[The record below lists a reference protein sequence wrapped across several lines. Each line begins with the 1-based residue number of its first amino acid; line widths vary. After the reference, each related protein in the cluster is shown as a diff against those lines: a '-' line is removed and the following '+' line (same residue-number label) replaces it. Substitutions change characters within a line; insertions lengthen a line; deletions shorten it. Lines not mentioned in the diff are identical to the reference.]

1 MNKRIVNVLLIVS
14 LVALVATACG
24 GKDDFAMNPKEVAD
38 ELVAKIDFKDEVI
51 EVDLGKA
58 AALYE
63 SELIEDGKL
72 FVSSG
77 ASAEELAVFAVSDI
91 NKAKEEFSKR
101 VERQKEDFE
110 SYNPAELK
118 KLDETIIK
126 SKGKYIILCVTDD
139 KDAETKIEEY
149 LK

>member
-1 MNKRIVNVLLIVS
+1 MNKRVLNVLLVIS
-14 LVALVATACG
+14 LVAILATACG
-24 GKDDFAMNPKEVAD
+24 GKDDFAMKPKEVAD

-58 AALYE
+58 EALYE
-63 SELIEDGKL
+63 SEELVDGKL

-77 ASAEELAVFAVSDI
+77 ASAEELAVFEVSDI
-91 NKAKEEFSKR
+91 NKAKEVFNKR

-110 SYNPAELK
+110 SYNPEELK
-118 KLDETIIK
+118 KLDDTIIK

-139 KDAETKIEEY
+139 KEAEAKIEEY